1 MSFKRVVEGG
11 RYKVLSFSDAQAIA
25 AAFPDRSEGTDEDRG
40 TRDLSEIER
49 EAFQKAF
56 EEGRRSG
63 MEVAEKKMA
72 AMLRKFSQSIAEL
85 AELRPGIFKATER
98 EVVELSIEIAK
109 KLVHR
114 EISIDEKI
122 IATFVRVAL
131 DRLTTKSSL
140 KVYLNPADFEVVQE
154 NLHQILANDPDRVV
168 ELKVDD
174 TLGRGDCV
182 VESDYGSVDARI
194 SEQFK
199 EIENG
204 LLSEF

>member
-1 MSFKRVVEGG
+1 MSCKRVVDGG
-11 RYKVLSFSDAQAIA
+11 RYKVLSFSEARTLAVA
-25 AAFPDRSEGTDEDRG
+25 MPDESVDSSGMKPS
-40 TRDLSEIER
+40 RDLSEIER

-63 MEVAEKKMA
+63 LELAEKKTE
-72 AMLRKFSQSIAEL
+72 AMLRRFSKSIADV
-85 AELRPGIFKATER
+85 AELRPGIIKATER

-114 EISIDEKI
+114 EIAIDEKI

-140 KVYLNPADFEVVQE
+140 KVFLNPADLEVVRK

-174 TLGRGDCV
+174 QLNRGDCL
-182 VESDYGSVDARI
+182 VESDYGNVEARI

-204 LLSEF
+204 LLAEF